1 MPGCSDGS
9 SFPRRLAELDAFA
22 HLFSSGPPFTF
33 SVLGRG
39 GETIE
44 TFQANIET
52 DREAVAA
59 FRSRH
64 GAAVLVDAFEVKLP
78 AEAILNASADGLLG
92 PTETL
97 RLAGMSV
104 VYEVPATCPP
114 SFFARMHG
122 GAAGVKLRCG
132 GLEAAAFPSPEQ
144 LANVLMACW
153 DNGLCLKFTAG
164 LHHPLRHFDRDV
176 QAKMHGVLNVF
187 GAGVLAHTLNLAA
200 KQVRE
205 IIEDEDSSNF
215 GFDELGFGWKQYH
228 ALTDEVLAARRQFVT
243 SFGSCSFDEPR
254 DDLRAMRILP

>member
-1 MPGCSDGS
+1 
-9 SFPRRLAELDAFA
+9 
-22 HLFSSGPPFTF
+22 
-33 SVLGRG
+33 
-39 GETIE
+39 
-44 TFQANIET
+44 
-52 DREAVAA
+52 
-59 FRSRH
+59 
-64 GAAVLVDAFEVKLP
+64 
-78 AEAILNASADGLLG
+78 
-92 PTETL
+92 
-97 RLAGMSV
+97 
-104 VYEVPATCPP
+104 
-114 SFFARMHG
+114 
-122 GAAGVKLRCG
+122 
-132 GLEAAAFPSPEQ
+132 
-144 LANVLMACW
+144 MACW